1 MLDKRRAVCLLVK
14 GLPESGTKNFFDT
27 SGLSGNV
34 YSIQESIL
42 LAERSK
48 AKRIIS
54 GTVFQ
59 QPDHDI
65 STISSLPFL
74 LFLGLKIGL
83 SRY

>member
-1 MLDKRRAVCLLVK
+1 MSAGKRSPRIWNK
-14 GLPESGTKNFFDT
+14 EFFDT
-27 SGLSGNV
+27 RGLSGNV

-59 QPDHDI
+59 QPDHDV
-65 STISSLPFL
+65 STVSSLPFL

-83 SRY
+83 SRYSEIRIL